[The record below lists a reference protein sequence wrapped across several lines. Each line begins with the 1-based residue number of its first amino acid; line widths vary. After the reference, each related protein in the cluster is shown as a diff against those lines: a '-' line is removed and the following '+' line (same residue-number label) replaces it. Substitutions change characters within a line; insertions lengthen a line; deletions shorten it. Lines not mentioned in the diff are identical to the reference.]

1 MLKISGGTQSWANS
15 LQLSRRCWF
24 SWMDFFSIG
33 YIESGEW
40 YLDDSV
46 YYNLDESA
54 ACNDCREEYNRVYM
68 KTYHNI
74 HKTKEVRVDKI
85 EAMKKKY
92 ATVNIDDEIDK
103 WFFGG
108 DNE

>member
-1 MLKISGGTQSWANS
+1 MNQKLKSNTGCRVCEYCGRT
-15 LQLSRRCWF
+15 
-24 SWMDFFSIG
+24 FF
-33 YIESGEW
+33 YVQEST
-40 YLDDSV
+40 
-46 YYNLDESA
+46 

-68 KTYHNI
+68 RTYKNI
-74 HKTKEVRVDKI
+74 HNTKEVRVDKI

-92 ATVNIDDEIDK
+92 ATVNIDDEIDR